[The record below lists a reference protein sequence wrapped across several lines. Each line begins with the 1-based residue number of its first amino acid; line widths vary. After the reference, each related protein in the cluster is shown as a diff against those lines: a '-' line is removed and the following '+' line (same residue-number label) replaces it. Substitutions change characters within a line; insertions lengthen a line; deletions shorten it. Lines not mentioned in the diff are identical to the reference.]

1 MSGASR
7 GRREQRSS
15 FWRRSAWLVG
25 ARGCLGAA
33 IVILVVSTVAGCGS
47 SAPHAAVDGGSDGTR
62 SDGSGAGA
70 SGATGGAGMTG
81 AGGMIGAGGMPGV
94 GGTIGIGGAP
104 GVGGMIGV
112 GGTMGA
118 GGMIGVGGMP
128 GVGGMIG
135 IGGAPGMGGMIG
147 VGGINGIGGDSGVG
161 GTIGVGGANNSDGG
175 VDTSD
180 SDGNGGRDSG
190 ADGNSD
196 ADAGTACPALP
207 SQPPPS
213 GLNVELV
220 PGVMV
225 STFAGSGTPGDDEGT
240 GGTVELDNPVSVA
253 VAPGGNV
260 FVLEY
265 DANRVRR
272 FTSAGVSST
281 VIAGG
286 VLDQPFGLAVATDDT
301 LYLDTDRDPSGQK
314 SSTTG
319 TIWRVDVPTKTVTL
333 VKADVGRP
341 RGLSRLPDG
350 RLVLSDYRNHRLML
364 LDPQTGALTMLAG
377 NGCPGF
383 ANGQGASAQFN
394 VPYGVAVRPD
404 GTIVVADWGNHL
416 LRTVALDGTVATLAG
431 DGASGMVDG
440 PAAQARFYLPQAV
453 AVDGAGAIYVS
464 DQGNHRIRRLAAG
477 RVQTLAGNGIAGF
490 ADGPGAQAQFYGQEG
505 LTVTADGT
513 TAYVADGTN
522 GDSAPYHRVREIVVP
537 AP

>member
-1 MSGASR
+1 MSEGQ
-7 GRREQRSS
+7 RRCRS
-15 FWRRSAWLVG
+15 L
-25 ARGCLGAA
+25 
-33 IVILVVSTVAGCGS
+33 
-47 SAPHAAVDGGSDGTR
+47 
-62 SDGSGAGA
+62 A
-70 SGATGGAGMTG
+70 SG
-81 AGGMIGAGGMPGV
+81 PECQEY
-94 GGTIGIGGAP
+94 
-104 GVGGMIGV
+104 
-112 GGTMGA
+112 
-118 GGMIGVGGMP
+118 
-128 GVGGMIG
+128 
-135 IGGAPGMGGMIG
+135 
-147 VGGINGIGGDSGVG
+147 SGVG
-161 GTIGVGGANNSDGG
+161 GTTGAGGANNGDAGI
-175 VDTSD
+175 DTSD
-180 SDGNGGRDSG
+180 SDGNSDGNTDADSG
-190 ADGNSD
+190 GDSD
-196 ADAGTACPALP
+196 ADAGMACPALA

-213 GLNVELV
+213 GLTVELV

-240 GGTVELDNPVSVA
+240 GGTVELDNPVSIGL
-253 VAPGGNV
+253 APGGDL

-272 FTSAGVSST
+272 FTPAGASST
-281 VIAGG
+281 VIGDG
-286 VLDQPFGLAVATDDT
+286 VLDQPFGLTVVTDDT
-301 LYLDTDRDPSGQK
+301 LFLDTDCYSSGQK

-319 TIWRVDVPTKTVTL
+319 TIWRVDVPTQAVSL

-350 RLVLSDYRNHRLML
+350 RLVLSDYRNHRVML
-364 LDPQTGALTMLAG
+364 LDPQTGALTTLAG

-383 ANGQGASAQFN
+383 ANGQGTAAQFN

-453 AVDGAGAIYVS
+453 AVDGAGAVYVS

-490 ADGPGAQAQFYGQEG
+490 ADGQGSQAQFYGQEG

-513 TAYVADGTN
+513 TVYVADGSN
-522 GDSAPYHRVREIVVP
+522 GDAVPYHRVREIVVP
-537 AP
+537 TP